1 MIHWSTVEYREKEL
15 TILQNNAYMVRSNSL
30 RHETND
36 SLFFSRKTMAVLG
49 GQDEWSFI
57 LGKKKKKTLVGPAT
71 RSGMCMVA
79 PDRIGSMSSV
89 VRFQKTVSKKRS

>member
-57 LGKKKKKTLVGPAT
+57 LGKKKKKDSRGTSNQIRHVHG
-71 RSGMCMVA
+71 
-79 PDRIGSMSSV
+79 GS
-89 VRFQKTVSKKRS
+89 